1 METTARAGVGSMCMR
16 VVCMHRYRRPA
27 PGATG
32 KHNVSTA
39 VAQAVRRGGPFEPGG
54 PRTVA
59 SVLTQRAAHALLE
72 TGDDGCW

>member
-16 VVCMHRYRRPA
+16 VRLHAQVPKTCPWRYWE
-27 PGATG
+27 
-32 KHNVSTA
+32 
-39 VAQAVRRGGPFEPGG
+39 AQCLHSCGPGPFEPGG
-54 PRTVA
+54 PHTVA